1 MVENSNSPQVF
12 DEKLKQLEIAL
23 CFLKRT
29 LDVFR
34 IVALNHVK
42 IKKIAGVGQFFAHVR
57 QATLE
62 SLVLGIC
69 RVFEGPSRKTS
80 DPYSVPGVLRAAEPL
95 PLQDPNALRD
105 FLRTWASDDEAQV
118 GDIADTTISEVRE
131 VYARFW
137 TRHEREFLRMR
148 AFRNRIIA
156 HAEYIEEDVRP
167 RSLPSYD
174 FMERLLLFAVD
185 LDAAL
190 LKAYL
195 RVHAHRIRD
204 DGLAASST
212 RCLLKKLGIEDVKVR
227 FDEDE

>member
-1 MVENSNSPQVF
+1 
-12 DEKLKQLEIAL
+12 
-23 CFLKRT
+23 
-29 LDVFR
+29 
-34 IVALNHVK
+34 
-42 IKKIAGVGQFFAHVR
+42 
-57 QATLE
+57 
-62 SLVLGIC
+62 
-69 RVFEGPSRKTS
+69 
-80 DPYSVPGVLRAAEPL
+80 
-95 PLQDPNALRD
+95 
-105 FLRTWASDDEAQV
+105 
-118 GDIADTTISEVRE
+118 
-131 VYARFW
+131 
-137 TRHEREFLRMR
+137 MR